1 MPTMPKKITVDRR
14 EKKLYIDGVEFP
26 WFITEEGPSA
36 AGLSGRHEIPRVT
49 LTVFAEDIEV
59 IPVEKDT

>member
-14 EKKLYIDGVEFP
+14 DKKLYVDGVEFP

-36 AGLSGRHEIPRVT
+36 EGLAGNHEIPRVT
-49 LTVFAEDIEV
+49 LGIFAEDIEV
-59 IPVEKDT
+59 IPADKDT